1 MFLQGKFL
9 VYVIRLPLTNS
20 VSYNLYNVLPF
31 PIRVKGTDSKFIFIQ
46 PEHDY
51 LLMDTAKRFFTRL
64 GVDEVNECKTLRKVQ
79 MVCKQTQPVQLTHLD
94 EECEAQLVQTLNSI
108 PSSCSQR
115 FVELK
120 HYGRNWTTTN
130 GCT

>member
-1 MFLQGKFL
+1 VFLQGKFL

-51 LLMDTAKRFFTRL
+51 LLMDTAKRFFARL
-64 GVDEVNECKTLRKVQ
+64 GVDEVNECKTLRKGQ
-79 MVCKQTQPVQLTHLD
+79 MVCKQTACTINAP
-94 EECEAQLVQTLNSI
+94 
-108 PSSCSQR
+108 
-115 FVELK
+115 
-120 HYGRNWTTTN
+120 GR
-130 GCT
+130 GV